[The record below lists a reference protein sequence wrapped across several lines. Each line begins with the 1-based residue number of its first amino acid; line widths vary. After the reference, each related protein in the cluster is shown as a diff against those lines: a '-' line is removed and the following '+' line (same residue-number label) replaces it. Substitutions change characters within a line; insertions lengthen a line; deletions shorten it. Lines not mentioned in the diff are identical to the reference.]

1 VKLLQY
7 FFGIVIAQ
15 LALFSLVLLNSG
27 TLTAES
33 LLRIGVPALFIALV
47 IAFWFNSIARH
58 HSKDVVSAAKEEFAS
73 EREKI
78 KINAERAKMRVHKE
92 AQKKIIKETTKAHA
106 KANFKVGAAFAGL
119 IGVGALFVMAQMVT
133 AGLLVISASAGAM
146 GGYYLR
152 SKRDRYRE
160 LPAIEVKAIE
170 NKPKKLEKKDA

>member
-1 VKLLQY
+1 MKLLQY

-15 LALFSLVLLNSG
+15 IALFALVLLNAG
-27 TLTAES
+27 TLTTES

-47 IAFWFNSIARH
+47 IAFWFNSIAKH
-58 HSKDVVSAAKEEFAS
+58 HSKDVVSKVKDEFIN

-78 KINAERAKMRVHKE
+78 RINAERAKMRVHKE
-92 AQKKIIKETTKAHA
+92 AEKKIIKETTKAHA

-133 AGLLVISASAGAM
+133 AGLLMISASAGAM

-152 SKRDRYRE
+152 SKRDKYQA
-160 LPAIEVKAIE
+160 LPTIEVKPLE
-170 NKPKKLEKKDA
+170 QKPKKLESKGK